1 MSVKKL
7 HDRGQTLRYPTGKV
21 LGIINTKAELK
32 RLIAAMKEAGFGEIE
47 LLQGKEGI
55 RLLKRVGKFFFSDIE
70 MVMINRQI
78 CELEAGHTIVAIKTP
93 SHRVD
98 EALNLASKNGARRSV
113 HFGTVAVT
121 WHSK

>member
-1 MSVKKL
+1 MLVPASIEEASMSVKKL
-7 HDRGQTLRYPTGKV
+7 HDRGQELRYPTGKL
-21 LGIINTKAELK
+21 LGIVNTKAELK
-32 RLIAAMKEAGFGEIE
+32 GLIAAMNEAGFGEIE

-70 MVMINRQI
+70 MVVINRQI

-98 EALNLASKNGARRSV
+98 EALNL
-113 HFGTVAVT
+113 
-121 WHSK
+121 